1 MNWDELVRRFNG
13 DELLV
18 PNMRKAFE
26 TAAWFEIPGLLLLCV
41 LGMPLI
47 VLLTVVGWLT
57 KKPGAGRSE

>member
-1 MNWDELVRRFNG
+1 
-13 DELLV
+13 
-18 PNMRKAFE
+18 MRKAFE

-57 KKPGAGRSE
+57 KKPGGTL